1 MELIT
6 ILEKTVS
13 PDRNELE
20 AAQKFLERAAI
31 ENLPT
36 FLVELSKVLANPGN
50 SQVARVASGL
60 QVKNSLTSKDPDVKT
75 QYQQRWLAIDANARR
90 EVKNYVLQTLG
101 TETYR
106 PSSASQCVAGIACAE
121 IPVNQWPELIPQL
134 VANVTDPSS
143 TEHMKESTLEAIGYI
158 CQDIDPEQL
167 QDNANQ
173 ILTAIIQ
180 GMRKE
185 EPSNNVKLAATNA
198 LLNSLEFTKANFD
211 KETERHFIMQVVCE
225 ATQCPD
231 TRVRVAALQNLVKI
245 MSLYYQYMET
255 YMGPALFAI
264 TIEAMKSD
272 IDEVALQGIEFWSNV
287 CDEEMDLAIEAS
299 EASEQGRPPEH
310 TSKFYAKGALQ
321 YLVPILT
328 QTLTKQDENDDDDDW
343 NPCKAAGV
351 CLMLLAT
358 CCEDDV
364 VPHVLPFIKEHIKHP
379 DWRYRDASVMAF
391 GSILEGPELNQLK
404 PLVIQAM
411 PTLIELMKD
420 QSVVVRDT
428 TAWTVG
434 RICELLP
441 EAAIN
446 EVYLAPLLQCL
457 IDGLGAE
464 PRVASN
470 VCWAFSSLAEAAYE
484 AADVADD
491 QEEPATYCLSSSF
504 ELIVQKLLETT
515 DRPDGH
521 QNNLRSAAYEALM
534 EIVKNSAKDC
544 YPAVQKTTLVIME
557 RLQQV
562 LQMEPRVEF
571 ILSFIHHIAEDE
583 DHSDGVVANAAG
595 LIGDLCTVFGKDV
608 MKLVEVRPMIHEL
621 LTEGRRSKTSKT
633 KTLAT
638 WATKELRKL
647 KNQAWLS
654 VIHGLSV
661 RWGAGHADRR
671 GTGGGGLWGGLGE
684 RTPQRGHF
692 PMISDFSDDR
702 NSYCSF
708 ETMETSL
715 LNNSLQ
721 QQLNRLRHETTLAE
735 KHVER
740 IRNVEQM
747 LRQRDSSLQNLNTQL
762 RSKEMQ
768 YLQLHTSPSRPR
780 IMQSGRVN
788 LALAYTELTEELSRL
803 QSLSSKQTEI
813 LRIQRHSP
821 VPQRH
826 SPVPQRHSPVPQRHS
841 PVPQRHSP
849 VPQRHSPVPQRH
861 SPVPQSHSPAP
872 QRRSSVPQRLSP
884 DVHRRSPLPDSNDGP
899 ASYTS
904 RPTSH
909 LLRASFQGRR
919 SYSEVSDP
927 AAYQRPPRLQLD
939 PVSTLP
945 KPRPY
950 REGYHKQG
958 LSSSVTSSPLRTR
971 DPFTP
976 QELLHMR
983 FDKPARPSPQSSE
996 DEEEWARSTTPSAA
1010 TPPGSIRGVPSCS
1023 AFPILKTIPRV
1034 TVLCFDWL
1042 QLWMETED
1050 SDIRSCPLCQLTFPV
1065 GYPDDALIKHIDTHL
1080 ENSKI

>member
-20 AAQKFLERAAI
+20 AAQKFLEQAAI
-31 ENLPT
+31 ENLPM

-50 SQVARVASGL
+50 TQVARVAAGL
-60 QVKNSLTSKDPDVKT
+60 QVKNSLTSKDPDIKT

-90 EVKNYVLQTLG
+90 EIKNYVLQTLG

-134 VANVTDPSS
+134 MANVTDPSS

-167 QDNANQ
+167 QESANQ

-198 LLNSLEFTKANFD
+198 LLNSLEFTKANFE
-211 KETERHFIMQVVCE
+211 KEMERHFIMQVVCE

-231 TRVRVAALQNLVKI
+231 TRVSLCWGGGLCRRVHVITRVCFQVRVAALQNLVKI

-264 TIEAMKSD
+264 TVEAMKSD
-272 IDEVALQGIEFWSNV
+272 MDEVALQGIEFWSNV

-310 TSKFYAKGALQ
+310 NSKFYAKGALQ

-364 VPHVLPFIKEHIKHP
+364 LPHVLPFIKEHIEHP
-379 DWRYRDASVMAF
+379 DWRCRDASVMAF

-404 PLVIQAM
+404 PLIIQGM
-411 PTLIELMKD
+411 PTLIKLMKD
-420 QSVVVRDT
+420 PSVVVRDT

-457 IDGLGAE
+457 IEGLGAE
-464 PRVASN
+464 PRVATN
-470 VCWAFSSLAEAAYE
+470 VCWALSSLAEAAYE
-484 AADVADD
+484 ATDAAKDMD
-491 QEEPATYCLSSSF
+491 EPSTYCLSSSF
-504 ELIVQKLLETT
+504 EIIVHKLLETT

-521 QNNLRSAAYEALM
+521 QNNLRSAAYESLM

-544 YPAVQKTTLVIME
+544 YPAVQRTTLVIME

-562 LQMEPRVEF
+562 LQMESHIQSTSDRIQFNDLQSLLCATLQNVLRKVQHQDALKISDVVMASLLRMFQSTAGSGGVQEDALMAVSTLVEVLGSDFQKYMDAFKPFLAIGLKNYAEYQVCLAAVGLVCDLCRALMSNILPYCDEIMQLLLENLGNENVHRSVKPLILSAFGDIALAIGGEFKKYLDIVLDTLQQASQAQVDKTDYDMVDYLNELREGCLEAYTGIIQGLKGDQENVNADVMLVQPRVEF

-583 DHSDGVVANAAG
+583 DHSDGVVANTAG
-595 LIGDLCTVFGKDV
+595 LIGDLCAAFGKDV
-608 MKLVEVRPMIHEL
+608 MKLVEGRPLINDL

-647 KNQAWLS
+647 KSQA
-654 VIHGLSV
+654 
-661 RWGAGHADRR
+661 
-671 GTGGGGLWGGLGE
+671 
-684 RTPQRGHF
+684 
-692 PMISDFSDDR
+692 
-702 NSYCSF
+702 
-708 ETMETSL
+708 
-715 LNNSLQ
+715 
-721 QQLNRLRHETTLAE
+721 
-735 KHVER
+735 
-740 IRNVEQM
+740 
-747 LRQRDSSLQNLNTQL
+747 
-762 RSKEMQ
+762 
-768 YLQLHTSPSRPR
+768 
-780 IMQSGRVN
+780 
-788 LALAYTELTEELSRL
+788 
-803 QSLSSKQTEI
+803 
-813 LRIQRHSP
+813 
-821 VPQRH
+821 
-826 SPVPQRHSPVPQRHS
+826 
-841 PVPQRHSP
+841 
-849 VPQRHSPVPQRH
+849 
-861 SPVPQSHSPAP
+861 
-872 QRRSSVPQRLSP
+872 
-884 DVHRRSPLPDSNDGP
+884 
-899 ASYTS
+899 
-904 RPTSH
+904 
-909 LLRASFQGRR
+909 
-919 SYSEVSDP
+919 
-927 AAYQRPPRLQLD
+927 
-939 PVSTLP
+939 
-945 KPRPY
+945 
-950 REGYHKQG
+950 
-958 LSSSVTSSPLRTR
+958 
-971 DPFTP
+971 
-976 QELLHMR
+976 
-983 FDKPARPSPQSSE
+983 
-996 DEEEWARSTTPSAA
+996 
-1010 TPPGSIRGVPSCS
+1010 
-1023 AFPILKTIPRV
+1023 
-1034 TVLCFDWL
+1034 
-1042 QLWMETED
+1042 
-1050 SDIRSCPLCQLTFPV
+1050 
-1065 GYPDDALIKHIDTHL
+1065 
-1080 ENSKI
+1080 

>member
-1 MELIT
+1 WAANVFLP
-6 ILEKTVS
+6 LRCFL
-13 PDRNELE
+13 DRNELE
-20 AAQKFLERAAI
+20 AAQKFLEQAAI

-50 SQVARVASGL
+50 SQVARVAAGL
-60 QVKNSLTSKDPDVKT
+60 QVKNSLTSKDPDVKA
-75 QYQQRWLAIDANARR
+75 QYQQRWLAIDSNARQ
-90 EVKNYVLQTLG
+90 EIKSYVLQTLG

-121 IPVNQWPELIPQL
+121 IPVAQWPELIPQL

-231 TRVRVAALQNLVKI
+231 NRVCILKNLCFMLILIENVCE
-245 MSLYYQYMET
+245 SHSHCSPFQ
-255 YMGPALFAI
+255 I

-391 GSILEGPELNQLK
+391 GSILEGPELTQLK

-420 QSVVVRDT
+420 PSVVVRDT

-457 IDGLGAE
+457 IEGLSAE

-484 AADVADD
+484 AAETTDD
-491 QEEPATYCLSSSF
+491 QDEPSTYCLSSSF
-504 ELIVQKLLETT
+504 EIIVQKLLETT

-562 LQMEPRVEF
+562 LQMESHIQSTSDRIQFNDLQSLLCATLQNVLRKVQHQDALQISDVVMASLLRMFQSTAGSGGVQEDALMAVSTLVEVLGSDFLKYMDAFKPFLGIGLKNYAEYQVCLAAVGLVCDLCRALMTNILPYCDEIMQLLLENLGNENVHRSVKPQILSAFGDIALAIGGEFKKYLDIVLDTLQQASQAQVDKTDYDMVDYLNELREGCLEAYTGIIQGLKGDQENVHPDVMLVQPRVEF

-595 LIGDLCTVFGKDV
+595 LIGDLCTAFGKDV
-608 MKLVEVRPMIHEL
+608 MKLVEVRPLINEL

-647 KNQAWLS
+647 KNQAW
-654 VIHGLSV
+654 
-661 RWGAGHADRR
+661 
-671 GTGGGGLWGGLGE
+671 
-684 RTPQRGHF
+684 
-692 PMISDFSDDR
+692 
-702 NSYCSF
+702 
-708 ETMETSL
+708 
-715 LNNSLQ
+715 
-721 QQLNRLRHETTLAE
+721 
-735 KHVER
+735 
-740 IRNVEQM
+740 
-747 LRQRDSSLQNLNTQL
+747 
-762 RSKEMQ
+762 
-768 YLQLHTSPSRPR
+768 
-780 IMQSGRVN
+780 
-788 LALAYTELTEELSRL
+788 
-803 QSLSSKQTEI
+803 
-813 LRIQRHSP
+813 
-821 VPQRH
+821 
-826 SPVPQRHSPVPQRHS
+826 
-841 PVPQRHSP
+841 
-849 VPQRHSPVPQRH
+849 
-861 SPVPQSHSPAP
+861 
-872 QRRSSVPQRLSP
+872 
-884 DVHRRSPLPDSNDGP
+884 
-899 ASYTS
+899 
-904 RPTSH
+904 
-909 LLRASFQGRR
+909 
-919 SYSEVSDP
+919 
-927 AAYQRPPRLQLD
+927 
-939 PVSTLP
+939 
-945 KPRPY
+945 
-950 REGYHKQG
+950 
-958 LSSSVTSSPLRTR
+958 
-971 DPFTP
+971 
-976 QELLHMR
+976 
-983 FDKPARPSPQSSE
+983 
-996 DEEEWARSTTPSAA
+996 
-1010 TPPGSIRGVPSCS
+1010 
-1023 AFPILKTIPRV
+1023 
-1034 TVLCFDWL
+1034 
-1042 QLWMETED
+1042 
-1050 SDIRSCPLCQLTFPV
+1050 
-1065 GYPDDALIKHIDTHL
+1065 
-1080 ENSKI
+1080 

>member
-1 MELIT
+1 
-6 ILEKTVS
+6 
-13 PDRNELE
+13 
-20 AAQKFLERAAI
+20 
-31 ENLPT
+31 PT
-36 FLVELSKVLANPGN
+36 FLVELSRVLANPGN
-50 SQVARVASGL
+50 SQVARVAAGL
-60 QVKNSLTSKDPDVKT
+60 QIKNSLTSKDPDIKA

-121 IPVNQWPELIPQL
+121 IPMNQWPELIPQL
-134 VANVTDPSS
+134 VANVTNQHS

-167 QDNANQ
+167 QDKSNE

-211 KETERHFIMQVVCE
+211 KESERHFIMQVVCE

-299 EASEQGRPPEH
+299 EAAEQGRPPEH

-358 CCEDDV
+358 CCEDDI
-364 VPHVLPFIKEHIKHP
+364 VPHVLPFIKEHIKNP
-379 DWRYRDASVMAF
+379 DWRYRDAAVMAF
-391 GSILEGPELNQLK
+391 GCILEGPEPNQLK

-420 QSVVVRDT
+420 PSVVVRDT

-434 RICELLP
+434 RICEMLP

-446 EVYLAPLLQCL
+446 DIYLAPLLQCL
-457 IDGLGAE
+457 MEGLSAE
-464 PRVASN
+464 PRVATN

-504 ELIVQKLLETT
+504 ELIVQKLLETA

-521 QNNLRSAAYEALM
+521 QNNLRSSAYESLM

-562 LQMEPRVEF
+562 LQMESHIQSTSDRIQFNDLQSLLCATLQNVLRKVQHQDALQISDVVMASLLRMFQSTAGSGGGQEDALMAVSTLVEVLGGEFLKYMDAFKPFLGIGLKNYAEYQVCLSAVGLVGDLCRALQSNILPFCDEVMQLLLENLGVSVSLLISNSWLHTPREVGGGRSTSTGGQGKVCPAQQRALHVLGVFPVAHSPSWGLFQSDYDMVDYLNELREGCLEAYTGIIQGLKGDQENVHPDVMLVQPRVEF
-571 ILSFIHHIAEDE
+571 ILSYIDHIAGDE
-583 DHSDGVVANAAG
+583 DHTDGVVACAAG
-595 LIGDLCTVFGKDV
+595 LIGDLCTAFGKDV
-608 MKLVEVRPMIHEL
+608 LKLVEARPMIHEL
-621 LTEGRRSKTSKT
+621 LTEGRKSKTNKT

-647 KNQAWLS
+647 KNQA
-654 VIHGLSV
+654 
-661 RWGAGHADRR
+661 
-671 GTGGGGLWGGLGE
+671 
-684 RTPQRGHF
+684 
-692 PMISDFSDDR
+692 
-702 NSYCSF
+702 
-708 ETMETSL
+708 
-715 LNNSLQ
+715 
-721 QQLNRLRHETTLAE
+721 
-735 KHVER
+735 
-740 IRNVEQM
+740 
-747 LRQRDSSLQNLNTQL
+747 
-762 RSKEMQ
+762 
-768 YLQLHTSPSRPR
+768 
-780 IMQSGRVN
+780 
-788 LALAYTELTEELSRL
+788 
-803 QSLSSKQTEI
+803 
-813 LRIQRHSP
+813 
-821 VPQRH
+821 
-826 SPVPQRHSPVPQRHS
+826 
-841 PVPQRHSP
+841 
-849 VPQRHSPVPQRH
+849 
-861 SPVPQSHSPAP
+861 
-872 QRRSSVPQRLSP
+872 
-884 DVHRRSPLPDSNDGP
+884 
-899 ASYTS
+899 
-904 RPTSH
+904 
-909 LLRASFQGRR
+909 
-919 SYSEVSDP
+919 
-927 AAYQRPPRLQLD
+927 
-939 PVSTLP
+939 
-945 KPRPY
+945 
-950 REGYHKQG
+950 
-958 LSSSVTSSPLRTR
+958 
-971 DPFTP
+971 
-976 QELLHMR
+976 
-983 FDKPARPSPQSSE
+983 
-996 DEEEWARSTTPSAA
+996 
-1010 TPPGSIRGVPSCS
+1010 
-1023 AFPILKTIPRV
+1023 
-1034 TVLCFDWL
+1034 
-1042 QLWMETED
+1042 
-1050 SDIRSCPLCQLTFPV
+1050 
-1065 GYPDDALIKHIDTHL
+1065 
-1080 ENSKI
+1080 

>member
-1 MELIT
+1 
-6 ILEKTVS
+6 
-13 PDRNELE
+13 
-20 AAQKFLERAAI
+20 
-31 ENLPT
+31 PT
-36 FLVELSKVLANPGN
+36 FLVELSRVLANPGN
-50 SQVARVASGL
+50 SQVARVAAGL
-60 QVKNSLTSKDPDVKT
+60 QIKNSLTSKDPNIKA

-121 IPVNQWPELIPQL
+121 IPMNQWPELIPQL
-134 VANVTDPSS
+134 VANVTNQHS

-167 QDNANQ
+167 QDKSNE

-211 KETERHFIMQVVCE
+211 KESERHFIMQVVCE

-299 EASEQGRPPEH
+299 EAAEQGRPPEH

-358 CCEDDV
+358 CCEDDI
-364 VPHVLPFIKEHIKHP
+364 VPHVLPFIKEHIKNP
-379 DWRYRDASVMAF
+379 DWRYRDAAVMAF
-391 GSILEGPELNQLK
+391 GSILEGPEPNQLK

-420 QSVVVRDT
+420 PSVVVRDT

-434 RICELLP
+434 RICEMLP
-441 EAAIN
+441 EATIN
-446 EVYLAPLLQCL
+446 DIYLAPLLQCL
-457 IDGLGAE
+457 MEGLSAE

-484 AADVADD
+484 AAEVADD

-504 ELIVQKLLETT
+504 ELIVQKLLETA

-521 QNNLRSAAYEALM
+521 QNNLRSSAYESLM

-562 LQMEPRVEF
+562 LQMESHIQSTSDRIQFNDLQSLLCATLQNVLRKVQHQDALQISDVVMASLLRMFQSTAGSGGVQEDALMAVGTLVEVLGGEFLKYMDAFKPFLGIGLKNYAEYQVCLATVGLVGDLCRALQSNILPFCDEVMQLLLENLGVSVYLLISQLVTVGLHAEKKVGVPPLRSQTSKHHAHVVGAWLKCASLSPFQSDYDMVDYLNELREGCLEAYTGIIQGLKGDQENVHPDVMLVQPRVEF
-571 ILSFIHHIAEDE
+571 ILSYIDHIAGDE
-583 DHSDGVVANAAG
+583 DHTDVVVACAAG

-608 MKLVEVRPMIHEL
+608 LKLVEARPMIHEL

-647 KNQAWLS
+647 KNQA
-654 VIHGLSV
+654 
-661 RWGAGHADRR
+661 
-671 GTGGGGLWGGLGE
+671 
-684 RTPQRGHF
+684 
-692 PMISDFSDDR
+692 
-702 NSYCSF
+702 
-708 ETMETSL
+708 
-715 LNNSLQ
+715 
-721 QQLNRLRHETTLAE
+721 
-735 KHVER
+735 
-740 IRNVEQM
+740 
-747 LRQRDSSLQNLNTQL
+747 
-762 RSKEMQ
+762 
-768 YLQLHTSPSRPR
+768 
-780 IMQSGRVN
+780 
-788 LALAYTELTEELSRL
+788 
-803 QSLSSKQTEI
+803 
-813 LRIQRHSP
+813 
-821 VPQRH
+821 
-826 SPVPQRHSPVPQRHS
+826 
-841 PVPQRHSP
+841 
-849 VPQRHSPVPQRH
+849 
-861 SPVPQSHSPAP
+861 
-872 QRRSSVPQRLSP
+872 
-884 DVHRRSPLPDSNDGP
+884 
-899 ASYTS
+899 
-904 RPTSH
+904 
-909 LLRASFQGRR
+909 
-919 SYSEVSDP
+919 
-927 AAYQRPPRLQLD
+927 
-939 PVSTLP
+939 
-945 KPRPY
+945 
-950 REGYHKQG
+950 
-958 LSSSVTSSPLRTR
+958 
-971 DPFTP
+971 
-976 QELLHMR
+976 
-983 FDKPARPSPQSSE
+983 
-996 DEEEWARSTTPSAA
+996 
-1010 TPPGSIRGVPSCS
+1010 
-1023 AFPILKTIPRV
+1023 
-1034 TVLCFDWL
+1034 
-1042 QLWMETED
+1042 
-1050 SDIRSCPLCQLTFPV
+1050 
-1065 GYPDDALIKHIDTHL
+1065 
-1080 ENSKI
+1080 

>member
-1 MELIT
+1 
-6 ILEKTVS
+6 
-13 PDRNELE
+13 
-20 AAQKFLERAAI
+20 
-31 ENLPT
+31 PT
-36 FLVELSKVLANPGN
+36 FLVELSRVLANPGN
-50 SQVARVASGL
+50 SQVARVAAGL
-60 QVKNSLTSKDPDVKT
+60 QIKNSLTSKDPDIKT

-121 IPVNQWPELIPQL
+121 IPMNQWPELIPQL
-134 VANVTDPSS
+134 VANVTNQHS

-167 QDNANQ
+167 QDKSNE

-211 KETERHFIMQVVCE
+211 KESERHFIMQVVCE

-299 EASEQGRPPEH
+299 EAAEQGRPPEH

-358 CCEDDV
+358 CCEDDI
-364 VPHVLPFIKEHIKHP
+364 VPHVLPFIKEHIKNP
-379 DWRYRDASVMAF
+379 DWRYRDAAVMAF
-391 GSILEGPELNQLK
+391 GCILEGPEPNQLK

-420 QSVVVRDT
+420 PSVVVRDT

-434 RICELLP
+434 RICEMLP

-446 EVYLAPLLQCL
+446 DIYLAPLLQCL
-457 IDGLGAE
+457 MEGLSAE

-470 VCWAFSSLAEAAYE
+470 VCWAFSSLAEAAFE

-504 ELIVQKLLETT
+504 ELIVQKLLETA

-521 QNNLRSAAYEALM
+521 QNNLRSSAYESLM

-562 LQMEPRVEF
+562 LQMESHIQSTSDRIQFNDLQSLLCATLQNVLRKVQHQDALQISDVVMASLLRMFQSTAGSGGVQEDALMAVSTLVEVLGGEFLKYMDAFKPFLGIGLKNYAEYQVCLAAVGLVGDLCRALQNNILPFCDEVMQLLLENLGVSVYLLISWLVTVGLHAEKKVGGGRSRSVRHALKISAWLKWPFLLPFQSDYDMVDYLNELREGCLEAYTGIIQGLKGDQENVHPDVMLVQPRVEF
-571 ILSFIHHIAEDE
+571 ILSYIDHIAGDE
-583 DHSDGVVANAAG
+583 DHTDGVVACAAG
-595 LIGDLCTVFGKDV
+595 LIGDLCTAFGKDV
-608 MKLVEVRPMIHEL
+608 LKLVEARPMIHEL
-621 LTEGRRSKTSKT
+621 LTEGRRSKTNKT

-647 KNQAWLS
+647 KNQA
-654 VIHGLSV
+654 
-661 RWGAGHADRR
+661 
-671 GTGGGGLWGGLGE
+671 
-684 RTPQRGHF
+684 
-692 PMISDFSDDR
+692 
-702 NSYCSF
+702 
-708 ETMETSL
+708 
-715 LNNSLQ
+715 
-721 QQLNRLRHETTLAE
+721 
-735 KHVER
+735 
-740 IRNVEQM
+740 
-747 LRQRDSSLQNLNTQL
+747 
-762 RSKEMQ
+762 
-768 YLQLHTSPSRPR
+768 
-780 IMQSGRVN
+780 
-788 LALAYTELTEELSRL
+788 
-803 QSLSSKQTEI
+803 
-813 LRIQRHSP
+813 
-821 VPQRH
+821 
-826 SPVPQRHSPVPQRHS
+826 
-841 PVPQRHSP
+841 
-849 VPQRHSPVPQRH
+849 
-861 SPVPQSHSPAP
+861 
-872 QRRSSVPQRLSP
+872 
-884 DVHRRSPLPDSNDGP
+884 
-899 ASYTS
+899 
-904 RPTSH
+904 
-909 LLRASFQGRR
+909 
-919 SYSEVSDP
+919 
-927 AAYQRPPRLQLD
+927 
-939 PVSTLP
+939 
-945 KPRPY
+945 
-950 REGYHKQG
+950 
-958 LSSSVTSSPLRTR
+958 
-971 DPFTP
+971 
-976 QELLHMR
+976 
-983 FDKPARPSPQSSE
+983 
-996 DEEEWARSTTPSAA
+996 
-1010 TPPGSIRGVPSCS
+1010 
-1023 AFPILKTIPRV
+1023 
-1034 TVLCFDWL
+1034 
-1042 QLWMETED
+1042 
-1050 SDIRSCPLCQLTFPV
+1050 
-1065 GYPDDALIKHIDTHL
+1065 
-1080 ENSKI
+1080 

>member
-1 MELIT
+1 
-6 ILEKTVS
+6 
-13 PDRNELE
+13 
-20 AAQKFLERAAI
+20 
-31 ENLPT
+31 PT
-36 FLVELSKVLANPGN
+36 FLVELSRVLANPGN
-50 SQVARVASGL
+50 SQVARVAAGL
-60 QVKNSLTSKDPDVKT
+60 QIKNSLTSKDPDIKA

-121 IPVNQWPELIPQL
+121 IPMNQWPELIPQL
-134 VANVTDPSS
+134 VANVTNQHS

-167 QDNANQ
+167 QDKSNE

-211 KETERHFIMQVVCE
+211 KESERHFIMQVVCE

-299 EASEQGRPPEH
+299 EAAEQGRPPEH

-358 CCEDDV
+358 CCEDDI
-364 VPHVLPFIKEHIKHP
+364 VPHVLPFIKEHIKNP
-379 DWRYRDASVMAF
+379 DWRYRDAAVMAF
-391 GSILEGPELNQLK
+391 GCILEGPEPNQLK

-420 QSVVVRDT
+420 PSVVVRDT
-428 TAWTVG
+428 AAWTVG
-434 RICELLP
+434 RICEMLP

-446 EVYLAPLLQCL
+446 DIYLAPLLQCL
-457 IDGLGAE
+457 IEGLSAE

-470 VCWAFSSLAEAAYE
+470 VCWAFTSLAEAAYE

-521 QNNLRSAAYEALM
+521 QNNLRSSAYEALM

-562 LQMEPRVEF
+562 LQMESHIQSTSDRIQFNDLQSLLCATLQNVLRKVQHQDALQISDVVMASLLRMFQSTAGSGGVQEDALMAVSTLVEVLGGEFLKYMDAFKPFLGIGLKNYAEYQVCLAAVGLVGDLCRALQSNILPFCDEVMQLLLENLGVSVYLLISWLVTVGLHTEKKSGRAVRASWRALLTRALLLPLQSDYDMVDYLNELREGCLEAYTGIIQGLKGDQENVHPDVMLVQPRVEF
-571 ILSFIHHIAEDE
+571 ILSYIDHIAGDE
-583 DHSDGVVANAAG
+583 DHTDGVVACSAG
-595 LIGDLCTVFGKDV
+595 LIGDLCTAFGKDV
-608 MKLVEVRPMIHEL
+608 LKLVEARPMIQEL
-621 LTEGRRSKTSKT
+621 LSEGRRSKTNKT

-647 KNQAWLS
+647 KNQA
-654 VIHGLSV
+654 
-661 RWGAGHADRR
+661 
-671 GTGGGGLWGGLGE
+671 
-684 RTPQRGHF
+684 
-692 PMISDFSDDR
+692 
-702 NSYCSF
+702 
-708 ETMETSL
+708 
-715 LNNSLQ
+715 
-721 QQLNRLRHETTLAE
+721 
-735 KHVER
+735 
-740 IRNVEQM
+740 
-747 LRQRDSSLQNLNTQL
+747 
-762 RSKEMQ
+762 
-768 YLQLHTSPSRPR
+768 
-780 IMQSGRVN
+780 
-788 LALAYTELTEELSRL
+788 
-803 QSLSSKQTEI
+803 
-813 LRIQRHSP
+813 
-821 VPQRH
+821 
-826 SPVPQRHSPVPQRHS
+826 
-841 PVPQRHSP
+841 
-849 VPQRHSPVPQRH
+849 
-861 SPVPQSHSPAP
+861 
-872 QRRSSVPQRLSP
+872 
-884 DVHRRSPLPDSNDGP
+884 
-899 ASYTS
+899 
-904 RPTSH
+904 
-909 LLRASFQGRR
+909 
-919 SYSEVSDP
+919 
-927 AAYQRPPRLQLD
+927 
-939 PVSTLP
+939 
-945 KPRPY
+945 
-950 REGYHKQG
+950 
-958 LSSSVTSSPLRTR
+958 
-971 DPFTP
+971 
-976 QELLHMR
+976 
-983 FDKPARPSPQSSE
+983 
-996 DEEEWARSTTPSAA
+996 
-1010 TPPGSIRGVPSCS
+1010 
-1023 AFPILKTIPRV
+1023 
-1034 TVLCFDWL
+1034 
-1042 QLWMETED
+1042 
-1050 SDIRSCPLCQLTFPV
+1050 
-1065 GYPDDALIKHIDTHL
+1065 
-1080 ENSKI
+1080 

>member
-13 PDRNELE
+13 PDRHELE
-20 AAQKFLERAAI
+20 AAQKFLEQAAI

-50 SQVARVASGL
+50 TQVARVAAGL
-60 QVKNSLTSKDPDVKT
+60 QVKNSLTSKDPDVKA
-75 QYQQRWLAIDANARR
+75 QYQQRWLAIDTNARR
-90 EVKNYVLQTLG
+90 EIKNYVLQTLG

-121 IPVNQWPELIPQL
+121 IPVSQWPELIPQL
-134 VANVTDPSS
+134 VANVTNPSS

-167 QDNANQ
+167 QDSANQ

-287 CDEEMDLAIEAS
+287 CDEEMDLAIEAT

-364 VPHVLPFIKEHIKHP
+364 VPHVLPFIKENIKHP

-404 PLVIQAM
+404 PLVIQA
-411 PTLIELMKD
+411 
-420 QSVVVRDT
+420 
-428 TAWTVG
+428 
-434 RICELLP
+434 
-441 EAAIN
+441 
-446 EVYLAPLLQCL
+446 
-457 IDGLGAE
+457 
-464 PRVASN
+464 
-470 VCWAFSSLAEAAYE
+470 FSSLAEAAYE
-484 AADVADD
+484 ATDAAED
-491 QEEPATYCLSSSF
+491 QEEPSTYCLSSSF

-562 LQMEPRVEF
+562 LQMESHIQSTSDRIQFNDLQSLLCATLQNVLRKVQHQDALQISDVVMASLLRMFQSTAGSGGVQEDALMAVSTLVEVLGSDFLKYMDAFKPFLVIGLKNYAEYQVCLAAVGLVCDLCRALMANILPYCDEIMQLLLENLGNENVHRSVKPQILSVFGDIALAIGGEFKKYLEVVLDTLQQASQAQVDKTDYDMVDYLNELREGCLEAYTGIIQGLKGDQENVHPDVMLVQPRVEF

-583 DHSDGVVANAAG
+583 DHSDGVVANAVG
-595 LIGDLCTVFGKDV
+595 LIGDLCTTFGKDV
-608 MKLVEVRPMIHEL
+608 MKLVEVRPQINDL

-647 KNQAWLS
+647 KSQA
-654 VIHGLSV
+654 
-661 RWGAGHADRR
+661 
-671 GTGGGGLWGGLGE
+671 
-684 RTPQRGHF
+684 
-692 PMISDFSDDR
+692 
-702 NSYCSF
+702 
-708 ETMETSL
+708 
-715 LNNSLQ
+715 
-721 QQLNRLRHETTLAE
+721 
-735 KHVER
+735 
-740 IRNVEQM
+740 
-747 LRQRDSSLQNLNTQL
+747 
-762 RSKEMQ
+762 
-768 YLQLHTSPSRPR
+768 
-780 IMQSGRVN
+780 
-788 LALAYTELTEELSRL
+788 
-803 QSLSSKQTEI
+803 
-813 LRIQRHSP
+813 
-821 VPQRH
+821 
-826 SPVPQRHSPVPQRHS
+826 
-841 PVPQRHSP
+841 
-849 VPQRHSPVPQRH
+849 
-861 SPVPQSHSPAP
+861 
-872 QRRSSVPQRLSP
+872 
-884 DVHRRSPLPDSNDGP
+884 
-899 ASYTS
+899 
-904 RPTSH
+904 
-909 LLRASFQGRR
+909 
-919 SYSEVSDP
+919 
-927 AAYQRPPRLQLD
+927 
-939 PVSTLP
+939 
-945 KPRPY
+945 
-950 REGYHKQG
+950 
-958 LSSSVTSSPLRTR
+958 
-971 DPFTP
+971 
-976 QELLHMR
+976 
-983 FDKPARPSPQSSE
+983 
-996 DEEEWARSTTPSAA
+996 
-1010 TPPGSIRGVPSCS
+1010 
-1023 AFPILKTIPRV
+1023 
-1034 TVLCFDWL
+1034 
-1042 QLWMETED
+1042 
-1050 SDIRSCPLCQLTFPV
+1050 
-1065 GYPDDALIKHIDTHL
+1065 
-1080 ENSKI
+1080 

>member
-1 MELIT
+1 
-6 ILEKTVS
+6 
-13 PDRNELE
+13 
-20 AAQKFLERAAI
+20 
-31 ENLPT
+31 PT
-36 FLVELSKVLANPGN
+36 FLVELSRVLANPGN
-50 SQVARVASGL
+50 SQVARVAAGL
-60 QVKNSLTSKDPDVKT
+60 QIKNSLTSKDPDIKA

-121 IPVNQWPELIPQL
+121 IPMNQWPELIPQL
-134 VANVTDPSS
+134 VANVTNQHS

-167 QDNANQ
+167 QDKSNE

-198 LLNSLEFTKANFD
+198 LLNSLDSNALFFFFSQS
-211 KETERHFIMQVVCE
+211 ERHFIMQVVCE

-299 EASEQGRPPEH
+299 EAAEQGRPPEH

-358 CCEDDV
+358 CCEDDI
-364 VPHVLPFIKEHIKHP
+364 VPHVLPFIKEHIKNP
-379 DWRYRDASVMAF
+379 DWRYRDAAVMAF
-391 GSILEGPELNQLK
+391 GCILEGPEPNQLK

-420 QSVVVRDT
+420 PSVVVRDT

-434 RICELLP
+434 RICEMLP

-446 EVYLAPLLQCL
+446 DIYLAPLLQCL
-457 IDGLGAE
+457 MEGLSAE

-504 ELIVQKLLETT
+504 ELIVQKLLETA

-521 QNNLRSAAYEALM
+521 QNNLRSSAYESLM

-562 LQMEPRVEF
+562 LQMESHIQSTSDRIQFNDLQSLLCATLQNVLRKVQHQDALQISDVVMASLLRMFQSTAGSGGVQEDALMAVSTLVEVLGGEFLKYMDAFKPFLGIGLKNYAEYQVCLAAVGLVGDLCRALQSNILPFCDEVMQLLLENLGVSVYLLISWLVTVGLHAEKKVGGGRSRSVRHALKISVTERAPSPPVPFQSDYDMVDYLNELREGCLEAYTGIIQGLKGDQENVHPDVMLVQPRVEF
-571 ILSFIHHIAEDE
+571 ILSYIDHIAGDE
-583 DHSDGVVANAAG
+583 DHTDGVVACAAG
-595 LIGDLCTVFGKDV
+595 LIGDLCTAFGKDV
-608 MKLVEVRPMIHEL
+608 LKLVEARPMIHEL
-621 LTEGRRSKTSKT
+621 LTEGRRSKTNKT

-647 KNQAWLS
+647 KNQA
-654 VIHGLSV
+654 
-661 RWGAGHADRR
+661 
-671 GTGGGGLWGGLGE
+671 
-684 RTPQRGHF
+684 
-692 PMISDFSDDR
+692 
-702 NSYCSF
+702 
-708 ETMETSL
+708 
-715 LNNSLQ
+715 
-721 QQLNRLRHETTLAE
+721 
-735 KHVER
+735 
-740 IRNVEQM
+740 
-747 LRQRDSSLQNLNTQL
+747 
-762 RSKEMQ
+762 
-768 YLQLHTSPSRPR
+768 
-780 IMQSGRVN
+780 
-788 LALAYTELTEELSRL
+788 
-803 QSLSSKQTEI
+803 
-813 LRIQRHSP
+813 
-821 VPQRH
+821 
-826 SPVPQRHSPVPQRHS
+826 
-841 PVPQRHSP
+841 
-849 VPQRHSPVPQRH
+849 
-861 SPVPQSHSPAP
+861 
-872 QRRSSVPQRLSP
+872 
-884 DVHRRSPLPDSNDGP
+884 
-899 ASYTS
+899 
-904 RPTSH
+904 
-909 LLRASFQGRR
+909 
-919 SYSEVSDP
+919 
-927 AAYQRPPRLQLD
+927 
-939 PVSTLP
+939 
-945 KPRPY
+945 
-950 REGYHKQG
+950 
-958 LSSSVTSSPLRTR
+958 
-971 DPFTP
+971 
-976 QELLHMR
+976 
-983 FDKPARPSPQSSE
+983 
-996 DEEEWARSTTPSAA
+996 
-1010 TPPGSIRGVPSCS
+1010 
-1023 AFPILKTIPRV
+1023 
-1034 TVLCFDWL
+1034 
-1042 QLWMETED
+1042 
-1050 SDIRSCPLCQLTFPV
+1050 
-1065 GYPDDALIKHIDTHL
+1065 
-1080 ENSKI
+1080 

>member
-1 MELIT
+1 
-6 ILEKTVS
+6 
-13 PDRNELE
+13 
-20 AAQKFLERAAI
+20 
-31 ENLPT
+31 PT
-36 FLVELSKVLANPGN
+36 FLVELSRVLANPGN
-50 SQVARVASGL
+50 SQVARVAAGL
-60 QVKNSLTSKDPDVKT
+60 QIKNSLTSKDPDIKA

-121 IPVNQWPELIPQL
+121 IPMNQWPELIPQL
-134 VANVTDPSS
+134 VANVTNQHS

-167 QDNANQ
+167 QDKSNE

-211 KETERHFIMQVVCE
+211 KESERHFIMQVVCE

-299 EASEQGRPPEH
+299 EAAEQGRPPEH

-358 CCEDDV
+358 CCEDDI
-364 VPHVLPFIKEHIKHP
+364 VPHVLPFIKEHIKNP
-379 DWRYRDASVMAF
+379 DWRYRDAAVMAF
-391 GSILEGPELNQLK
+391 GCILEGPEPNQLK

-420 QSVVVRDT
+420 PSVVVRDT

-434 RICELLP
+434 RICEMLP

-446 EVYLAPLLQCL
+446 DIYLAPLLQCL
-457 IDGLGAE
+457 MEGLSAE

-504 ELIVQKLLETT
+504 ELIVQKLLETA

-521 QNNLRSAAYEALM
+521 QNNLRSSAYESLM

-562 LQMEPRVEF
+562 LQMESHIQSTSDRIQFNDLQSLLCATLQNVLRKVQHQDALQISDVVMASLLRMFQSTAGSGGVQEDALMAVSTLVEVLGGEFLKYMDAFKPFLGIGLKNYAEYQVCLAAVGLVGDLCRALQSNILPFCDEVMQLLLENLGVSVYLLISQLVTVGLHTEKKVGGGRSRSVRHALKISAVRTSSGTLLKRAFLLPFQSDYDMVDYLNELREGCLEAYTGIIQGLKGDQENVHPDVMLVQPRVEF
-571 ILSFIHHIAEDE
+571 ILSYIDHIAGDE
-583 DHSDGVVANAAG
+583 DHTDGVVACAAG
-595 LIGDLCTVFGKDV
+595 LIGDLCTAFGKDV
-608 MKLVEVRPMIHEL
+608 LKLVEARPMIHEL
-621 LTEGRRSKTSKT
+621 LTEGRRSKTNKT

-647 KNQAWLS
+647 KNQA
-654 VIHGLSV
+654 
-661 RWGAGHADRR
+661 
-671 GTGGGGLWGGLGE
+671 
-684 RTPQRGHF
+684 
-692 PMISDFSDDR
+692 
-702 NSYCSF
+702 
-708 ETMETSL
+708 
-715 LNNSLQ
+715 
-721 QQLNRLRHETTLAE
+721 
-735 KHVER
+735 
-740 IRNVEQM
+740 
-747 LRQRDSSLQNLNTQL
+747 
-762 RSKEMQ
+762 
-768 YLQLHTSPSRPR
+768 
-780 IMQSGRVN
+780 
-788 LALAYTELTEELSRL
+788 
-803 QSLSSKQTEI
+803 
-813 LRIQRHSP
+813 
-821 VPQRH
+821 
-826 SPVPQRHSPVPQRHS
+826 
-841 PVPQRHSP
+841 
-849 VPQRHSPVPQRH
+849 
-861 SPVPQSHSPAP
+861 
-872 QRRSSVPQRLSP
+872 
-884 DVHRRSPLPDSNDGP
+884 
-899 ASYTS
+899 
-904 RPTSH
+904 
-909 LLRASFQGRR
+909 
-919 SYSEVSDP
+919 
-927 AAYQRPPRLQLD
+927 
-939 PVSTLP
+939 
-945 KPRPY
+945 
-950 REGYHKQG
+950 
-958 LSSSVTSSPLRTR
+958 
-971 DPFTP
+971 
-976 QELLHMR
+976 
-983 FDKPARPSPQSSE
+983 
-996 DEEEWARSTTPSAA
+996 
-1010 TPPGSIRGVPSCS
+1010 
-1023 AFPILKTIPRV
+1023 
-1034 TVLCFDWL
+1034 
-1042 QLWMETED
+1042 
-1050 SDIRSCPLCQLTFPV
+1050 
-1065 GYPDDALIKHIDTHL
+1065 
-1080 ENSKI
+1080 

>member
-1 MELIT
+1 
-6 ILEKTVS
+6 
-13 PDRNELE
+13 
-20 AAQKFLERAAI
+20 
-31 ENLPT
+31 PT
-36 FLVELSKVLANPGN
+36 FLVELSRVLANPGN
-50 SQVARVASGL
+50 SQVARVAAGL
-60 QVKNSLTSKDPDVKT
+60 QIKNSLTSKDPDIKA

-121 IPVNQWPELIPQL
+121 IPMNQWPELIPQL
-134 VANVTDPSS
+134 VANVTNQHS

-167 QDNANQ
+167 QDKSNE

-211 KETERHFIMQVVCE
+211 KESERHFIMQVVCE

-299 EASEQGRPPEH
+299 EAAEQGRPPEH

-358 CCEDDV
+358 CCEDDI
-364 VPHVLPFIKEHIKHP
+364 VPHVLPFIKEHIKNP
-379 DWRYRDASVMAF
+379 DWRYRDAAVMAF
-391 GSILEGPELNQLK
+391 GCILEGPEPNQLK

-420 QSVVVRDT
+420 PSVVVRDT

-434 RICELLP
+434 RICEMLP

-446 EVYLAPLLQCL
+446 DIYLAPLLQCL
-457 IDGLGAE
+457 MEGLSAE

-504 ELIVQKLLETT
+504 ELIVQKLLETA

-521 QNNLRSAAYEALM
+521 QNNLRSSAYESLM

-562 LQMEPRVEF
+562 LQMESHIQSTSDRIQFNDLQSLLCATLQNVLRKVQHQDALQISDVVMASLLRMFQSTAGSGGVQEDALMAVSTLVEVLGGEFLKYMDAFKPFLGIGLKNYAEYQVCLAAVGLVGDLCRALQSNILPFCDEVMQLLLENLGVSVYLLISQLVTVGLHTEKKVGGGRSRSARHALKISAVHMSSRTLLKCAFLLPFQSDYDMVDYLNELREGCLEAYTGIIQGLKGDQENVHPDVMLVQPRVEF
-571 ILSFIHHIAEDE
+571 ILSYIDHIAGDE
-583 DHSDGVVANAAG
+583 DHTDGVVACAAG
-595 LIGDLCTVFGKDV
+595 LIGDLCTAFGKDV
-608 MKLVEVRPMIHEL
+608 LKLVEARPMIHEL
-621 LTEGRRSKTSKT
+621 LTEGRRSKTNKT

-647 KNQAWLS
+647 KNQA
-654 VIHGLSV
+654 
-661 RWGAGHADRR
+661 
-671 GTGGGGLWGGLGE
+671 
-684 RTPQRGHF
+684 
-692 PMISDFSDDR
+692 
-702 NSYCSF
+702 
-708 ETMETSL
+708 
-715 LNNSLQ
+715 
-721 QQLNRLRHETTLAE
+721 
-735 KHVER
+735 
-740 IRNVEQM
+740 
-747 LRQRDSSLQNLNTQL
+747 
-762 RSKEMQ
+762 
-768 YLQLHTSPSRPR
+768 
-780 IMQSGRVN
+780 
-788 LALAYTELTEELSRL
+788 
-803 QSLSSKQTEI
+803 
-813 LRIQRHSP
+813 
-821 VPQRH
+821 
-826 SPVPQRHSPVPQRHS
+826 
-841 PVPQRHSP
+841 
-849 VPQRHSPVPQRH
+849 
-861 SPVPQSHSPAP
+861 
-872 QRRSSVPQRLSP
+872 
-884 DVHRRSPLPDSNDGP
+884 
-899 ASYTS
+899 
-904 RPTSH
+904 
-909 LLRASFQGRR
+909 
-919 SYSEVSDP
+919 
-927 AAYQRPPRLQLD
+927 
-939 PVSTLP
+939 
-945 KPRPY
+945 
-950 REGYHKQG
+950 
-958 LSSSVTSSPLRTR
+958 
-971 DPFTP
+971 
-976 QELLHMR
+976 
-983 FDKPARPSPQSSE
+983 
-996 DEEEWARSTTPSAA
+996 
-1010 TPPGSIRGVPSCS
+1010 
-1023 AFPILKTIPRV
+1023 
-1034 TVLCFDWL
+1034 
-1042 QLWMETED
+1042 
-1050 SDIRSCPLCQLTFPV
+1050 
-1065 GYPDDALIKHIDTHL
+1065 
-1080 ENSKI
+1080 

>member
-1 MELIT
+1 MTWVTFLT
-6 ILEKTVS
+6 N
-13 PDRNELE
+13 RNELE
-20 AAQKFLERAAI
+20 AAQKFLEQAAI

-50 SQVARVASGL
+50 TQVARVAAGL
-60 QVKNSLTSKDPDVKT
+60 QVKNSLTSKDLDVKT
-75 QYQQRWLAIDANARR
+75 RYQQRWLAIDADARR
-90 EVKNYVLQTLG
+90 EIKNFVLQTLG

-121 IPVNQWPELIPQL
+121 IPVTQWPELIPQL

-231 TRVRVAALQNLVKI
+231 TRVSIVRVAALQNLVKI

-287 CDEEMDLAIEAS
+287 CDEEMDLAIEAT

-328 QTLTKQDENDDDDDW
+328 QTLTKQDENNDDDDW

-391 GSILEGPELNQLK
+391 GSILEGPELSQLK

-411 PTLIELMKD
+411 PMLIELMKD
-420 QSVVVRDT
+420 PSVVVRDT

-457 IDGLGAE
+457 IEGLGAE

-484 AADVADD
+484 GTDAAEE

-562 LQMEPRVEF
+562 LQMESHIQSTSDRIQFNDLQSLLCATLQNVLRKVQHQDALQISDVVMASLLRMFQNTAGSGGVQEDALMAVSTLVEVLGADFQKYMDAFKPFLGIGLKNYAEYQVCLAAVGLVCDLCRALMSNILPYCDEIMQLLLENLGNENVHRSVKPQILSVFGDIALAIGGEFKKYLEIVLDTLQQASQAQVDKTDYDMVDYLNELREGCLEAYTGIIQGLKGDKENVHPDVMLVQPRVEF

-583 DHSDGVVANAAG
+583 DHSNGVVANAAG
-595 LIGDLCTVFGKDV
+595 LIGDLCTAFGKDV
-608 MKLVEVRPMIHEL
+608 LKLVELRPLINDL
-621 LTEGRRSKTSKT
+621 LTEGRRSKVTIT
-633 KTLAT
+633 KMLAT

-647 KNQAWLS
+647 KSQA
-654 VIHGLSV
+654 
-661 RWGAGHADRR
+661 
-671 GTGGGGLWGGLGE
+671 
-684 RTPQRGHF
+684 
-692 PMISDFSDDR
+692 
-702 NSYCSF
+702 
-708 ETMETSL
+708 
-715 LNNSLQ
+715 
-721 QQLNRLRHETTLAE
+721 
-735 KHVER
+735 
-740 IRNVEQM
+740 
-747 LRQRDSSLQNLNTQL
+747 
-762 RSKEMQ
+762 
-768 YLQLHTSPSRPR
+768 
-780 IMQSGRVN
+780 
-788 LALAYTELTEELSRL
+788 
-803 QSLSSKQTEI
+803 
-813 LRIQRHSP
+813 
-821 VPQRH
+821 
-826 SPVPQRHSPVPQRHS
+826 
-841 PVPQRHSP
+841 
-849 VPQRHSPVPQRH
+849 
-861 SPVPQSHSPAP
+861 
-872 QRRSSVPQRLSP
+872 
-884 DVHRRSPLPDSNDGP
+884 
-899 ASYTS
+899 
-904 RPTSH
+904 
-909 LLRASFQGRR
+909 
-919 SYSEVSDP
+919 
-927 AAYQRPPRLQLD
+927 
-939 PVSTLP
+939 
-945 KPRPY
+945 
-950 REGYHKQG
+950 
-958 LSSSVTSSPLRTR
+958 
-971 DPFTP
+971 
-976 QELLHMR
+976 
-983 FDKPARPSPQSSE
+983 
-996 DEEEWARSTTPSAA
+996 
-1010 TPPGSIRGVPSCS
+1010 
-1023 AFPILKTIPRV
+1023 
-1034 TVLCFDWL
+1034 
-1042 QLWMETED
+1042 
-1050 SDIRSCPLCQLTFPV
+1050 
-1065 GYPDDALIKHIDTHL
+1065 
-1080 ENSKI
+1080 

>member
-1 MELIT
+1 MARLCKKY
-6 ILEKTVS
+6 ILKTLPTHS
-13 PDRNELE
+13 P
-20 AAQKFLERAAI
+20 FLQ
-31 ENLPT
+31 PT

-50 SQVARVASGL
+50 TQVARVAAGL

-75 QYQQRWLAIDANARR
+75 RYQQRWLAIDANARR
-90 EVKNYVLQTLG
+90 EIKNFVLQTLG

-121 IPVNQWPELIPQL
+121 IPVTQWPELIPQL

-287 CDEEMDLAIEAS
+287 CDEEMDLAIEAT

-420 QSVVVRDT
+420 PSVVVRDT

-457 IDGLGAE
+457 IEGLGAE

-484 AADVADD
+484 ATDAAED

-515 DRPDGH
+515 DRHDLKCTRKGEGFMRKGTVDGH
-521 QNNLRSAAYEALM
+521 PASKQLLGWSSPLSRFSQKVQHQDALQISDVVMASLLRMFQNTAGSGGVQEDALM
-534 EIVKNSAKDC
+534 AVSTLVEVLGADFQKYMDAFKPFLGIGLKNYAEYQVCLAAVGLVCDLCRALMSNILPYCDEIMQLLLENLGNENVHRSVKPQILSAFGDIALAIGGEFKKYLEIVLD
-544 YPAVQKTTLVIME
+544 T
-557 RLQQV
+557 LQQASQAQV
-562 LQMEPRVEF
+562 DKTDYDMVDYLNELREGCLEAYTGIIQGLKGDQENVHPDVMLVQPRVEF

-595 LIGDLCTVFGKDV
+595 LIGDLCTAFGKDV
-608 MKLVEVRPMIHEL
+608 MKLVELRPLINDL
-621 LTEGRRSKTSKT
+621 LTEGRRSKTTKT

-647 KNQAWLS
+647 KSQAW
-654 VIHGLSV
+654 
-661 RWGAGHADRR
+661 
-671 GTGGGGLWGGLGE
+671 
-684 RTPQRGHF
+684 
-692 PMISDFSDDR
+692 
-702 NSYCSF
+702 
-708 ETMETSL
+708 
-715 LNNSLQ
+715 
-721 QQLNRLRHETTLAE
+721 
-735 KHVER
+735 
-740 IRNVEQM
+740 
-747 LRQRDSSLQNLNTQL
+747 
-762 RSKEMQ
+762 
-768 YLQLHTSPSRPR
+768 
-780 IMQSGRVN
+780 
-788 LALAYTELTEELSRL
+788 
-803 QSLSSKQTEI
+803 
-813 LRIQRHSP
+813 
-821 VPQRH
+821 
-826 SPVPQRHSPVPQRHS
+826 
-841 PVPQRHSP
+841 
-849 VPQRHSPVPQRH
+849 
-861 SPVPQSHSPAP
+861 
-872 QRRSSVPQRLSP
+872 
-884 DVHRRSPLPDSNDGP
+884 
-899 ASYTS
+899 
-904 RPTSH
+904 
-909 LLRASFQGRR
+909 
-919 SYSEVSDP
+919 
-927 AAYQRPPRLQLD
+927 
-939 PVSTLP
+939 
-945 KPRPY
+945 
-950 REGYHKQG
+950 
-958 LSSSVTSSPLRTR
+958 
-971 DPFTP
+971 
-976 QELLHMR
+976 
-983 FDKPARPSPQSSE
+983 
-996 DEEEWARSTTPSAA
+996 
-1010 TPPGSIRGVPSCS
+1010 
-1023 AFPILKTIPRV
+1023 
-1034 TVLCFDWL
+1034 
-1042 QLWMETED
+1042 
-1050 SDIRSCPLCQLTFPV
+1050 
-1065 GYPDDALIKHIDTHL
+1065 
-1080 ENSKI
+1080 